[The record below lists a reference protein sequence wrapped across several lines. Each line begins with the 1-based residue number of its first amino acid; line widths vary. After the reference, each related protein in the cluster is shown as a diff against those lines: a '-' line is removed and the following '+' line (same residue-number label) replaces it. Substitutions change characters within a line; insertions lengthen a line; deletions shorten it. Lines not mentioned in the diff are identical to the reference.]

1 MAKQETI
8 IVAVDILPIRALGPN
23 VITLIGDITT
33 ESCKAEIR
41 ASLQSQAVDVV
52 LHDGA
57 PNIGASYG
65 KDAYLQNEI
74 ALHAL
79 KCATQH
85 LRRDGHFITKLYRS
99 RDYASYVW
107 IAKQFFK
114 DVQAVKPAASRSQSA
129 EIFLICR
136 HYTAP
141 SKIDPRMLDPKHVF
155 EAVEGDSTGG
165 GNMGSSKFNVFHKQW
180 DQQKRPNRSGYDM
193 DELDFSMRRVLS
205 IRDFIEGKP
214 PGDEGTVAMG
224 PIEILS
230 SCTGMAFSC
239 HVCGKDATDEAKLD
253 TCNCKMYLTHKA
265 TTPEI
270 KACVSDL
277 KVLNKSDFKGL
288 LTWRGKIL
296 DTLKELEKRKEDADS
311 DDEKLDDDAERGEK
325 KEVDSEEEEEKIQ
338 SEIAKM
344 RQRRLRQKK
353 KVKKKERAQ
362 ASKRRRR
369 AAFGMD
375 LNAIDVPE
383 HDALFSLATIT
394 NSGELEAARE
404 VDLDKVTHA
413 EIFGASDE
421 EVEEESDVE
430 SQGEKI
436 ELDEDTGY
444 NYNLDRDLDNAY
456 ETYLKTTK
464 DGLAKSGTKM
474 AKRSKKAQ
482 RQKALQEAAED
493 EDMHLGAPTIAGMD
507 QDTKA
512 YTKLLTGDKDSD
524 DSDDDVQEDDVDED
538 DDGYNAEPLTP
549 GEHAKKLITKKS
561 AESAHSQKSTN
572 PLIHKLVEPKS
583 AKTARWFSNP
593 LFETI
598 GNTASLAAMG
608 DGKQGKEADQT
619 FNDDF
624 DSDEEDAADDEL
636 EDEMEVEDIS
646 DDEGEGKR
654 GSNESRK
661 RKKPTLRTTTTHD
674 SDSEEESRKKQAGK
688 KRKGLDADDVFA
700 LMPKTDKQI
709 RHEKRIKA
717 IAREERRQARKAK
730 KAGGDLDGD
739 FEIAAADEDEENDVE
754 KLEGLSKEKKAKI
767 LEARA
772 LIKAGF
778 GKTAA
783 DGNDS
788 GFEVVSAATSR
799 LTNRPLP
806 IADERNYDS
815 ENEDYDSDDYT
826 RTLALG
832 TMMLR
837 QSKAKALVDA
847 SYNRFAWNDP
857 SDLPDWF
864 VDDENRH
871 YRPQLPIPQALIDK
885 ITAKQLTLSA
895 RPIAKVAEARARKN
909 KKAKLKITAAKKK
922 AEVVA
927 ASSEMSE
934 AMKLKAISKAM
945 RGKDSQN
952 SGKTYV
958 VARKGG
964 NNKGGKGM
972 NVVDKRLKNDK
983 RAMDHKEKVKKKG
996 KQCGLTGSKKRRNH
1010 K

>member
-85 LRRDGHFITKLYRS
+85 LRPDGHFITKLYRS

-107 IAKQFFK
+107 IAKHFFK

-165 GNMGSSKFNVFHKQW
+165 GNMGTSKFNIFHKQW

-214 PGDEGTVAMG
+214 TGDEGTVAMG

-239 HVCGKDATDEAKLD
+239 HVCSKEATEEAKED
-253 TCNCKMYLTHKA
+253 TCNCQMYLNHKA
-265 TTPEI
+265 TTSEI

-296 DTLKELEKRKEDADS
+296 DTLKELEKEKEDGDS
-311 DDEKLDDDAERGEK
+311 DDEKSDVDTRRGES
-325 KEVDSEEEEEKIQ
+325 KEVDSEEEEDKIQ
-338 SEIAKM
+338 SEIAQM

-353 KVKKKERAQ
+353 KLKKKERAQ

-383 HDALFSLATIT
+383 HDALFTLATIT

-421 EVEEESDVE
+421 EDEEESDVE
-430 SQGEKI
+430 SQGERI

-444 NYNLDRDLDNAY
+444 NYNLDRDLDSAY
-456 ETYLKTTK
+456 ERYLQTTK
-464 DGLAKSGTKM
+464 DGVAKSGTKM

-482 RQKALQEAAED
+482 RQKASQEAAED
-493 EDMHLGAPTIAGMD
+493 EEIYLSASTTAGMD

-512 YTKLLTGDKDSD
+512 YAKLLTGGKESD
-524 DSDDDVQEDDVDED
+524 DSDDDLREVDVDED
-538 DDGYNAEPLTP
+538 DDGYHAEPATP
-549 GEHAKKLITKKS
+549 GEHAKNVMTKRS
-561 AESAHSQKSTN
+561 FEAALAQKSTN

-598 GNTASLAAMG
+598 GNTASLAAMS
-608 DGKQGKEADQT
+608 DGKNGKKI
-619 FNDDF
+619 NSNVIGDF
-624 DSDEEDAADDEL
+624 DSDEDDDADNEL
-636 EDEMEVEDIS
+636 EDEMEVQEIS
-646 DDEGEGKR
+646 DEESEGKH
-654 GSNESRK
+654 GSKSRK
-661 RKKPTLRTTTTHD
+661 RKSQTSKTTVTND
-674 SDSEEESRKKQAGK
+674 SESEEESRIEPAGK
-688 KRKGLDADDVFA
+688 KMKGLDAEAIYA
-700 LMPKTDKQI
+700 LMPKTDKQV

-717 IAREERRQARKAK
+717 IAREERRQARKARM
-730 KAGGDLDGD
+730 AGGDLDGD
-739 FEIAAADEDEENDVE
+739 FEVAAADDDDENDIE
-754 KLEGLSKEKKAKI
+754 KLEGLSKEKKAKV

-772 LIKAGF
+772 LIKAGL
-778 GKTAA
+778 GKNA
-783 DGNDS
+783 DDGVDN
-788 GFEVVSAATSR
+788 GFEIVSAASSR
-799 LTNRPLP
+799 IAGRPLP
-806 IADERNYDS
+806 VADDRKYDS

-885 ITAKQLTLSA
+885 INAKQLALSA

-964 NNKGGKGM
+964 SNKGGKGM
-972 NVVDKRLKNDK
+972 KVVDKRLKNDK
-983 RAMDHKEKVKKKG
+983 RAMDRKEKMKKKG
-996 KQCGLTGSKKRRNH
+996 KQGGLTGSKKRRNH

>member
-1 MAKQETI
+1 MISRNGAVAKEQGFRSRAAFKLSQINRKFPLLSNAKVVLDLCAAPGGWTQVASRLMAKQETI

-41 ASLQSQAVDVV
+41 SSLQSQAVDVV

-85 LRRDGHFITKLYRS
+85 LRPDGHFITKLYRS

-165 GNMGSSKFNVFHKQW
+165 GNAGTSKFNVFHKQW

-239 HVCGKDATDEAKLD
+239 HVCSKDATEEAKKD
-253 TCNCKMYLTHKA
+253 TCNCQMYLNHKA
-265 TTPEI
+265 TTSEI

-296 DTLKELEKRKEDADS
+296 DTLKELEKQKEDADS
-311 DDEKLDDDAERGEK
+311 DDERSDDDAKRGEM

-338 SEIAKM
+338 SEIEKM

-383 HDALFSLATIT
+383 HDALFTLATIT

-421 EVEEESDVE
+421 EDNEESDLE

-436 ELDEDTGY
+436 EVDDDTGY
-444 NYNLDRDLDNAY
+444 NYNLDRDLDGAY
-456 ETYLKTTK
+456 ERYLQTTK
-464 DGLAKSGTKM
+464 DGMAKSGTKM

-482 RQKALQEAAED
+482 RQKAMQEAEED
-493 EDMHLGAPTIAGMD
+493 EEMHLLAPTTAGMD

-512 YTKLLTGDKDSD
+512 YAKLLTGGKDSD
-524 DSDDDVQEDDVDED
+524 DSDGDVLEDDVDED
-538 DDGYNAEPLTP
+538 DDGYHAEPLTP
-549 GEHAKKLITKKS
+549 GEHAKKLISKKS
-561 AESAHSQKSTN
+561 IEDTLAQKSTN

-593 LFETI
+593 LFESI
-598 GNTASLAAMG
+598 GNTASLAAMS
-608 DGKQGKEADQT
+608 DGKKGKKADHT
-619 FNDDF
+619 FNF
-624 DSDEEDAADDEL
+624 DSDEDDVADDEL
-636 EDEMEVEDIS
+636 EDEMEVEEIS
-646 DDEGEGKR
+646 DEESEGKHGAKEPR
-654 GSNESRK
+654 NRK
-661 RKKPTLRTTTTHD
+661 RKNDSSATTKSSHD
-674 SDSEEESRKKQAGK
+674 SDSEEESRKKH
-688 KRKGLDADDVFA
+688 L
-700 LMPKTDKQI
+700 
-709 RHEKRIKA
+709 
-717 IAREERRQARKAK
+717 
-730 KAGGDLDGD
+730 
-739 FEIAAADEDEENDVE
+739 
-754 KLEGLSKEKKAKI
+754 
-767 LEARA
+767 
-772 LIKAGF
+772 
-778 GKTAA
+778 
-783 DGNDS
+783 
-788 GFEVVSAATSR
+788 
-799 LTNRPLP
+799 
-806 IADERNYDS
+806 
-815 ENEDYDSDDYT
+815 
-826 RTLALG
+826 
-832 TMMLR
+832 
-837 QSKAKALVDA
+837 
-847 SYNRFAWNDP
+847 
-857 SDLPDWF
+857 
-864 VDDENRH
+864 
-871 YRPQLPIPQALIDK
+871 
-885 ITAKQLTLSA
+885 
-895 RPIAKVAEARARKN
+895 
-909 KKAKLKITAAKKK
+909 
-922 AEVVA
+922 
-927 ASSEMSE
+927 
-934 AMKLKAISKAM
+934 
-945 RGKDSQN
+945 
-952 SGKTYV
+952 
-958 VARKGG
+958 
-964 NNKGGKGM
+964 
-972 NVVDKRLKNDK
+972 
-983 RAMDHKEKVKKKG
+983 
-996 KQCGLTGSKKRRNH
+996 
-1010 K
+1010 